1 MAEKVIM
8 PKQGLQMT
16 EGTIRNWLIKEGETC
31 EEGKPLFEMETDK
44 LTITMDSPASGTL
57 LKIVRGE
64 GETVP
69 ITEIIAVIWT
79 PGEDI
84 SAILKEAAAQN
95 NAASQETE
103 APSGEAPAAQAPSE
117 AAAIIDG
124 AAQSTPKIPGKF
136 TTPRARMRA
145 AEKGT
150 DIASIPGSGPEGLV
164 IEKDVL
170 SYVPQQAPSPKATPL
185 AKKMAELE
193 GVDLKDAKGTGSYGK
208 ITKNDIMAA
217 VQARVE
223 AVTGNAVRET
233 RVVPMSN
240 MRKVIARRMVESLQT
255 EAQLQHMVTVDMTNA
270 GKLRE
275 AYKKKGKK
283 VSYNDIVLLATSRAL
298 MEFPM
303 LNASVDG
310 DNIVYHD
317 YVNLGMAVAVKEGLI
332 VPNLKN
338 ADLMHLEEISAMA
351 KELAGKAK
359 DNTLQLSE
367 MTEGTFTVSNLGMY
381 GLDSFTGII
390 NPPESGIIALGKI
403 QETPVV
409 VDHEIAIRP
418 MMSMTLSY
426 DHRVVDGAP
435 AAEFLVRV
443 KEYIE
448 EPTLML

>member
-1 MAEKVIM
+1 MAVKVIM

-16 EGTIRNWLIKEGETC
+16 EGTIQSWLIKEGEVC

-44 LTITMDSPASGTL
+44 LTITMDAPASGTL
-57 LKIVRGE
+57 LKIVRSE

-69 ITEIIAVIWT
+69 ITETIAVIGT

-84 SAILKEAAAQN
+84 TDIIKEAAAQKG
-95 NAASQETE
+95 AASAETV
-103 APSGEAPAAQAPSE
+103 APSEEAPAAETSSQNVPVTAGEVS
-117 AAAIIDG
+117 
-124 AAQSTPKIPGKF
+124 STPKVPGKF

-145 AEKGT
+145 AERGA
-150 DIASIPGSGPEGLV
+150 DIATIPGSGPEGLV

-170 SYVPQQAPSPKATPL
+170 EYVPLKAASPKATPL
-185 AKKMAELE
+185 ARKVAELE
-193 GVDLKDAKGTGSYGK
+193 GVDLKYAKGTGSFGK
-208 ITKNDIMAA
+208 ITKDDIMAA
-217 VQARVE
+217 VQARAE
-223 AVTGNAVRET
+223 AITGKAVRES

-240 MRKVIARRMVESLQT
+240 MRKVIAKRMVESLQT

-359 DNTLQLSE
+359 DNTLQLYE

-409 VDHEIAIRP
+409 IDHEIAIRP